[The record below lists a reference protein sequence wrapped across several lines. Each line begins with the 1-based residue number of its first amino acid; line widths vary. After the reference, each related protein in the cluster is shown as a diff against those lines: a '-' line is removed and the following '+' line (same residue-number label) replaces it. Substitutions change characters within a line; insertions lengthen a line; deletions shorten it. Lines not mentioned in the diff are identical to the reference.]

1 MSTELIVGS
10 AQREDTQAWLT
21 LWRGYCAALDP
32 LQRPTTRL
40 FVRGLSVRLDT
51 FEVTRARAQ

>member
-32 LQRPTTRL
+32 SQRPTTRL
-40 FVRGLSVRLDT
+40 SYAAYLSGSTRLK
-51 FEVTRARAQ
+51 